1 MELRR
6 GALKSFGFVSEFNRN
21 LKDFVVRPGQP
32 ILELRPGGL
41 QSFGLTL
48 KEKEKEKEKEAVV
61 VLAWEVAQFLTR
73 RGAACAGVKIAIAA
87 RAALVVYL
95 LDGAGIGHPAE
106 KRVLPGPQQ
115 DSGGNR
121 VTSAA
126 TGVSW
131 GPVWECKIWDQRV
144 QNMGPKSAKYG
155 TRECKI
161 WDQTFSLKRG
171 WYTFSG
177 LGVQNMGPKSAKYG
191 TKECKIWDQRV
202 QNMGLTAPT

>member
-1 MELRR
+1 MDEQKQIRVHNTHTKTAMEIGNPDG
-6 GALKSFGFVSEFNRN
+6 GATRHRSL
-21 LKDFVVRPGQP
+21 LLQQP
-32 ILELRPGGL
+32 PSSGNHWPLEERLL
-41 QSFGLTL
+41 
-48 KEKEKEKEKEAVV
+48 EA
-61 VLAWEVAQFLTR
+61 LA
-73 RGAACAGVKIAIAA
+73 
-87 RAALVVYL
+87 YL

-106 KRVLPGPQQ
+106 KRLLPGPQQ

-126 TGVSW
+126 TGVLG
-131 GPVWECKIWDQRV
+131 GPDWECKLWDQRV

-161 WDQTFSLKRG
+161 WDQTFSLKLG
-171 WYTFSG
+171 WYTFSW

-202 QNMGLTAPT
+202 QNMGLTLPT